1 MALQPQQR
9 QMPLT
14 TYQQQ
19 LIADQDL
26 FGGIPEVPQINP
38 EVQQMIAQQRARDT
52 QTEQMQ
58 GYFEPRDYSEPQ
70 NFREGAA
77 NVFQRVLL
85 RPLQEGLGLRESP
98 EDRYTRYKT
107 DSARAEL
114 AIAQEQRRRE
124 AAASQVARNILPNL
138 SQEDQRAFTLA
149 ELTTPGSGLKSL
161 QEMLPTGAREFDFF
175 QNLPPDEQQAF
186 LRFQESKANRTNIQ
200 NTPNI
205 YKKLQAEDYF
215 ANRKRVYDAARTA
228 RRTNSDVQQM
238 QDLLNIGV
246 DTGFG
251 SELLLG
257 VRRAAQAFGFADDEG
272 IMGAQIAGAEAYM
285 GLSNRLVLPEVKQLG
300 VNPTDKDLDFIV
312 AGMPDLK
319 KSLAGNLLML
329 EALQFSNDRAIMM
342 ADAQTKWETE
352 NSDLLDS
359 NPSRAAREL
368 QRHMFDIE
376 NSPEFV
382 KRRLALRAAKNRIL
396 GGEDFAEDDAALNMY
411 QGLRG
416 NE

>member
-1 MALQPQQR
+1 MAISPQQ
-9 QMPLT
+9 QLDPLT
-14 TYQQQ
+14 AYQQQ
-19 LIADQDL
+19 LVSRQDL
-26 FGGIPEVPQINP
+26 FGSIPEVPQINP

-124 AAASQVARNILPNL
+124 AAASSVASRILPNL
-138 SQEDQRAFTLA
+138 SREDQQAFALA

-161 QEMLPTGAREFDFF
+161 QEMLPTGAREFDFY
-175 QNLPPDEQQAF
+175 QNLSPKEQQEF

-215 ANRKRVYDAARTA
+215 ANRERVYSAARTA
-228 RRTNSDVQQM
+228 RTTNADISQM
-238 QDLLNIGV
+238 QDLLNSGV

-251 SELLLG
+251 SEFVLG
-257 VRRAAQAFGFADDEG
+257 VRRAAQFFGFDDDEG
-272 IMGAQIAGAEAYM
+272 IMGAQVAGAEAYI
-285 GLSNRLVLPEVKQLG
+285 GLSNKIILPQVKQLG
-300 VNPTDKDLDFIV
+300 VNPTDKDLNFIK
-312 AGMPDLK
+312 AGSADLG

-329 EALQFSNDRAIMM
+329 EALRFSNDRAIMM

-359 NPSRAAREL
+359 NPSRAARLLQQHMFEVENSDEFL
-368 QRHMFDIE
+368 QRRI
-376 NSPEFV
+376 
-382 KRRLALRAAKNRIL
+382 ALRAAKNRIL
-396 GGEDFAEDDAALNMY
+396 GGDDFAEDDAALKMY
-411 QGLRG
+411 NGLRG
-416 NE
+416 GR